1 MPSIE
6 KLDIANIIEIQRI
19 RSILVEHPDLLSLFE
34 LLIIV
39 SNKRLNAEENGEHKK
54 LVSEDSDEDI
64 DFILHSDSEE
74 EFTSVCETNQ

>member
-1 MPSIE
+1 MSSVE

-19 RSILVEHPDLLSLFE
+19 RSILVKHPDLLSLFE

-39 SNKRLNAEENGEHKK
+39 SNKRLNAEEDGEHKK

-64 DFILHSDSEE
+64 DFILDSDSEE
-74 EFTSVCETNQ
+74 EFTSVCETSQ